1 MIRIKPNIKGALSDG
16 QLQKNLHH
24 TLVGSLHSRD
34 AAVAEVENWEE
45 LRTHARQVKR
55 HTIKNLSLYL
65 TQLEEKVSSNGGKVF
80 WAENGQEAVEYI
92 LNLAQEKGVKRLVK
106 SKTMLGE
113 EIDLNHF
120 LSNNGIEVVETDLG
134 EYIVQLRNERPSHIV
149 TPAMHLSKEQ
159 VAELFEEKLHM
170 PATSDI
176 QELTLT
182 ARNTLR
188 KKFLTAEM
196 GLSGVN
202 FAVAETGT
210 IVVVEN
216 EGNARLS
223 MSVPPVHVAIMG
235 IEKVIPRSRDLAVFL
250 KLLTRSATGQ
260 KASSYTNFIS
270 GPRREGECDGPSEF
284 HLVLIDNGRSEILAD
299 PFYRQTLTCIR
310 CGICLNTCPVFQSIG
325 GHAYGSVYQGPIGCV
340 LTPQLEKPGKA
351 PDHPYASSLCGACGV
366 VCPVKIELPDL
377 LLKLRAD
384 AVHHKSARKIP
395 ERIAMKIWAWFFSDP
410 ERYSFSGRKGR
421 AVTRKLLPLFRR
433 GLALPPLSLWLK
445 ERDLPEIPVKSFREI
460 YQKEEEK

>member
-1 MIRIKPNIKGALSDG
+1 MIRIKPNIKAALSDQ
-16 QLQKNLHH
+16 QLQKNLRH
-24 TLVGSLHSRD
+24 TLIGSLRSRD
-34 AAVAEVENWEE
+34 EAAAEVENWEA
-45 LRTHARQVKR
+45 LRTHARQVKS
-55 HTIKNLSLYL
+55 HTIKNLSRYL
-65 TQLEEKVSSNGGKVF
+65 TQLEDRVKDHGGKVV
-80 WAENGQEAVEYI
+80 WAENGKEAVEYV
-92 LNLAQEKGVKRLVK
+92 LGLAREKGVKRLVK

-113 EIDLNHF
+113 EIDLNQY
-120 LSNNGIEVVETDLG
+120 LSENGVEVVETDLG
-134 EYIVQLRNERPSHIV
+134 EYIVQLRDERPSHIV

-159 VAELFEEKLHM
+159 VAALFEEKLDM
-170 PATSDI
+170 PPTSDI

-182 ARNTLR
+182 ARRTLR
-188 KKFLTAEM
+188 DKFLTAGM

-260 KASSYTNFIS
+260 KASSYFNFIS
-270 GPRREGECDGPSEF
+270 GPRRTGECDGPTEF
-284 HLVLIDNGRSEILAD
+284 HLVLVDNGRSKILAN
-299 PFYRQTLTCIR
+299 PVYRQTLNCFR

-340 LTPQLEKPGKA
+340 LTPQLEKPGAA
-351 PDHPYASSLCGACGV
+351 PDHPYASSLCGACGDI
-366 VCPVKIELPDL
+366 CPAKIELPDL

-384 AVHHKSARKIP
+384 AVKNKSIRKLP
-395 ERIAMKIWAWFFSDP
+395 ERVAMKIWAWFFSDP
-410 ERYSFSGRKGR
+410 ERYNFSGRKGR
-421 AVTRKLLPLFRR
+421 AITRKLLPLFRR
-433 GLALPPLSLWLK
+433 GLAAPPLSLWLK
-445 ERDLPEIPVKSFREI
+445 ERDLPDIPAESFRDL
-460 YQKEEEK
+460 YQKESKE

>member
-1 MIRIKPNIKGALSDG
+1 MIRIKPNIKGALSDR

-24 TLVGSLHSRD
+24 TLIGSLRSRD
-34 AAVAEVENWEE
+34 AAAAGVENWEA
-45 LRTHARQVKR
+45 LRSHARQVKS
-55 HTIKNLSLYL
+55 HTIKNLSRYL
-65 TQLEEKVSSNGGKVF
+65 TQLEDRIKDHGGKVV
-80 WAENGQEAVEYI
+80 WAENGKEAVEYV
-92 LNLAQEKGVKRLVK
+92 LGLAREKRVKRLVK

-113 EIDLNHF
+113 EIDLNRY
-120 LSNNGIEVVETDLG
+120 LSENGVEVVETDLG
-134 EYIVQLRNERPSHIV
+134 EYIVQLRDERPSHIV

-159 VAELFEEKLHM
+159 VAALFEEKLDM
-170 PATSDI
+170 PPTSDI

-188 KKFLTAEM
+188 NKFLTAGM

-235 IEKVIPRSRDLAVFL
+235 IEKVIPRGRDLAVFL

-260 KASSYTNFIS
+260 KASSYFNFIS
-270 GPRREGECDGPSEF
+270 GPRREGECDGPTEF
-284 HLVLIDNGRSEILAD
+284 HLVLVDNGRSRILAN
-299 PFYRQTLTCIR
+299 PVYRQTLNCLR

-340 LTPQLEKPGKA
+340 LTPQLEKPGAA
-351 PDHPYASSLCGACGV
+351 PDHPYASSLCGACGDI
-366 VCPVKIELPDL
+366 CPAKIELPDL

-384 AVHHKSARKIP
+384 AVKNKPIRKLP
-395 ERIAMKIWAWFFSDP
+395 ERVAMKIWAWFFSDP
-410 ERYSFSGRKGR
+410 ERYNFSGRKGR
-421 AVTRKLLPLFRR
+421 AITRKLLPLFRR
-433 GLALPPLSLWLK
+433 GLAAPPLSLWLK
-445 ERDLPEIPVKSFREI
+445 ERDLPDIPAESFREL
-460 YQKEEEK
+460 YQKESKE